1 VLLTHIKDDID
12 VVSHWCILPIAAAA
26 LLFGFDDLVDDD
38 VGRRGILLDSRFGGR
53 ERGVV
58 V

>member
-1 VLLTHIKDDID
+1 MTHIKDDID